1 MTTRPSEPLLAFLR
15 ETIRKKK
22 LNTADLAQR
31 SGIERARLKRRLSGE
46 EDLTVDDLLALY
58 KVLELT
64 PADLG
69 VPSGQAPIDEPVE
82 SEEPPAG
89 ADPYGNLPRQVFEQ
103 AVTLGID
110 VFLFLDTRQLKESGI
125 PPGVLK
131 QHPESIGLRMEA
143 RWFPQHKFQFLD
155 TALVTMLLFDQFY
168 ECTLPWTAFRAIRFD
183 LPKEEPVP
191 AEPPPRPGAPFLR
204 VVK

>member
-1 MTTRPSEPLLAFLR
+1 MSNRPSEPLLAFLR

-22 LNTADLAQR
+22 LNTADLANR
-31 SGIERARLKRRLSGE
+31 SGIERAHLKKRLAGE

-69 VPSGQAPIDEPVE
+69 VPTAQADIDEPVP
-82 SEEPPAG
+82 EEPTVGP
-89 ADPYGNLPRQVFEQ
+89 DPYGNLPRQVFET

-110 VFLFLDTRQLKESGI
+110 VFLFLDTRQLKDSGI
-125 PPGVLK
+125 PPAVLK

-155 TALVTMLLFDQFY
+155 SALVTMLLFDQFY
-168 ECTLPWTAFRAIRFD
+168 ECTLP
-183 LPKEEPVP
+183 
-191 AEPPPRPGAPFLR
+191 
-204 VVK
+204 